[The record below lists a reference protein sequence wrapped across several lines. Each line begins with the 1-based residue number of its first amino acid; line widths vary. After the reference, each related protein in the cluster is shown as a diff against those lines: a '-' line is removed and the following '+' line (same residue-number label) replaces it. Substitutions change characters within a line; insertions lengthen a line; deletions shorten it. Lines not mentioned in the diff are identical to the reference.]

1 MTNGLTECLKSKKKE
16 KPINYKNLPTL
27 LNGEGKGGVV
37 MLKLSKYVLYDI
49 VRSKVILAYTAFL
62 FLVSFSLF
70 SMEENSSKAILSLLN
85 IVLIVVPL
93 ISMIFTTIH
102 YYNSYEFIELMLSQP
117 MSRRKILLSEYAG
130 VSLSLLSSF
139 FIGVGVPVL
148 LYSPDSTGL
157 SLLFTGLSL
166 TLIFTSLAFLTSVK
180 ARDKAR
186 GIGFALLLWFYFSLI
201 YDGLILLILFTFS
214 DYPLEKLTLVLSALN
229 PVDLGR
235 ISIMLK
241 MDVSALM
248 GYTGALYKDFFG
260 SGQGILF
267 TAGIMALWAVLPLWL
282 ALRSFKRKD
291 M

>member
-1 MTNGLTECLKSKKKE
+1 
-16 KPINYKNLPTL
+16 
-27 LNGEGKGGVV
+27 
-37 MLKLSKYVLYDI
+37 MLKLSKYILYDI